1 MSGSLAEGES
11 LELRMENGERGE
23 ELASHKNEPTASEGL
38 DKFQRLKPTILGA
51 IEVVI
56 GISMALT
63 AVTYLAVD
71 VDLDITSILFWGI
84 FIYIPA
90 GGLTIAADRKPTRA
104 KVCAALGMNVLV
116 ALSTVAGSVLHFF
129 ASVLFA
135 YPPCHLGCKH
145 LRNTELFMLAASILL
160 FIVSILVVSS
170 AVAALCSS
178 RKPSKENTV
187 I

>member
-1 MSGSLAEGES
+1 MHPTRQQRALWYHNKCSGNAVNHKQSLCVVVSLVSLVVSLVSQCCGEFGGSGES
-11 LELRMENGERGE
+11 SSTKEQVR
-23 ELASHKNEPTASEGL
+23 
-38 DKFQRLKPTILGA
+38 
-51 IEVVI
+51 
-56 GISMALT
+56 
-63 AVTYLAVD
+63 
-71 VDLDITSILFWGI
+71 
-84 FIYIPA
+84 YIPA

-135 YPPCHLGCKH
+135 YPTCHLGCKH
-145 LRNTELFMLAASILL
+145 LINSELFMLAASILL

-170 AVAALCSS
+170 AVAALCAS

>member
-1 MSGSLAEGES
+1 MSGSLAEGE
-11 LELRMENGERGE
+11 LGMESGERGE
-23 ELASHKNEPTASEGL
+23 QFASPQNEPTAFKGL
-38 DKFQRLKPTILGA
+38 GKFQPTRLGA
-51 IEVVI
+51 VEVTI
-56 GISMALT
+56 GILMALT
-63 AVTYLAVD
+63 AITYLAYEVHFAK
-71 VDLDITSILFWGI
+71 TPILFWGI

-178 RKPSKENTV
+178 RKPSIENTV